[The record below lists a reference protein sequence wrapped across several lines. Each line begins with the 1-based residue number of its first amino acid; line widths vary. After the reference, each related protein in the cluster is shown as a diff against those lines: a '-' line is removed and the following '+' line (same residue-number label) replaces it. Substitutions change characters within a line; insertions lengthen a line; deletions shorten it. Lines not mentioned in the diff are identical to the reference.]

1 MTGDQAEC
9 LIGRKMIPIRF
20 NFASIETLFDSKKA
34 LLIKEHLRTQLRHEI
49 PILVELRQM
58 IFLQTF

>member
-1 MTGDQAEC
+1 MSNRQENDSH
-9 LIGRKMIPIRF
+9 PF
-20 NFASIETLFDSKKA
+20 YFASIETLFDSKET

-49 PILVELRQM
+49 RILVELRQM

>member
-1 MTGDQAEC
+1 MSNRQEND
-9 LIGRKMIPIRF
+9 PHPF
-20 NFASIETLFDSKKA
+20 YFASIETLFDSKKA
-34 LLIKEHLRTQLRHEI
+34 LLIKEHLRTQSRHGI